1 MLLLFTTCYYYLL
14 LLVTLYREETG
25 EESYL
30 IPVGGSVPLGNWG
43 YFECF
48 EEIRQQVSLPAQYYL
63 LNYGSLKLTFSM
75 ISCPR

>member
-1 MLLLFTTCYYYLL
+1 MSGDAFYLIL
-14 LLVTLYREETG
+14 LLVTLYRDETG

-48 EEIRQQVSLPAQYYL
+48 EEIRKQVSV
-63 LNYGSLKLTFSM
+63 
-75 ISCPR
+75 CD

>member
-1 MLLLFTTCYYYLL
+1 MELPPPVSGDAFYLIL
-14 LLVTLYREETG
+14 LLVTLYRDETG

-48 EEIRQQVSLPAQYYL
+48 EEIRKQVSV
-63 LNYGSLKLTFSM
+63 
-75 ISCPR
+75 CD